1 MSMESRLFSKI
12 LSSSNNTQANDF
24 HVTEYE
30 WLSRR
35 CRDIDDIHEKTA
47 TFFRY
52 SLNIFILNNMIE
64 KRVCERKT
72 AYEFLLK
79 RDAKNEMYDGKMII
93 EALTNAYERR
103 KEIAICVVY

>member
-1 MSMESRLFSKI
+1 MRL
-12 LSSSNNTQANDF
+12 Q
-24 HVTEYE
+24 EG
-30 WLSRR
+30 
-35 CRDIDDIHEKTA
+35 
-47 TFFRY
+47 
-52 SLNIFILNNMIE
+52 
-64 KRVCERKT
+64 KT